1 MMSIIHEQD
10 FKLYF
15 GILKFINNLFHYVC
29 FSLQWDDTTA
39 GQVTEI
45 K

>member
-29 FSLQWDDTTA
+29 LVYSEMIPQPGKLL
-39 GQVTEI
+39 